1 MYLPRV
7 ASFGA
12 RPSDIRKGTPR
23 AVRSLT
29 QGAWVSRNRARC
41 RAHYAILAIDML
53 SNREVKANRRKHLVT
68 TGEDSACYPLPDR
81 EYSGRRNNRRAR
93 ISENKRGPA
102 MQGNGLAGSSTRL
115 SLVPRTAW
123 CYEQTNEATDQPSG
137 GNAPPD
143 GVIQWA
149 ERLWLVPEQK
159 KMNIAPEHPAVGAA
173 GLHARMARLV
183 QRSPV

>member
-1 MYLPRV
+1 M
-7 ASFGA
+7 SFPNPA
-12 RPSDIRKGTPR
+12 KALNRYEP
-23 AVRSLT
+23 
-29 QGAWVSRNRARC
+29 QGK
-41 RAHYAILAIDML
+41 
-53 SNREVKANRRKHLVT
+53 E
-68 TGEDSACYPLPDR
+68 GEDSACYPLPDR
-81 EYSGRRNNRRAR
+81 EYPERRGNRIFL

-159 KMNIAPEHPAVGAA
+159 KMNIAPVLMVMLNRIMILCWTVTP
-173 GLHARMARLV
+173 
-183 QRSPV
+183 S

>member
-1 MYLPRV
+1 M
-7 ASFGA
+7 SFLSGKPA
-12 RPSDIRKGTPR
+12 KVLKNP
-23 AVRSLT
+23 
-29 QGAWVSRNRARC
+29 QGK
-41 RAHYAILAIDML
+41 
-53 SNREVKANRRKHLVT
+53 E
-68 TGEDSACYPLPDR
+68 GEDSACYPLPDR
-81 EYSGRRNNRRAR
+81 EYPERRGNRIFL

-149 ERLWLVPEQK
+149 ERLWLVPEQ
-159 KMNIAPEHPAVGAA
+159 VA
-173 GLHARMARLV
+173 GEYRTCRKSVEKAEI
-183 QRSPV
+183 

>member
-1 MYLPRV
+1 
-7 ASFGA
+7 
-12 RPSDIRKGTPR
+12 
-23 AVRSLT
+23 
-29 QGAWVSRNRARC
+29 
-41 RAHYAILAIDML
+41 
-53 SNREVKANRRKHLVT
+53 
-68 TGEDSACYPLPDR
+68 
-81 EYSGRRNNRRAR
+81 
-93 ISENKRGPA
+93 

-159 KMNIAPEHPAVGAA
+159 KMNIAPKNPESGAISIFWA
-173 GLHARMARLV
+173 YEPRTETRLE
-183 QRSPV
+183 R

>member
-1 MYLPRV
+1 
-7 ASFGA
+7 
-12 RPSDIRKGTPR
+12 
-23 AVRSLT
+23 
-29 QGAWVSRNRARC
+29 
-41 RAHYAILAIDML
+41 
-53 SNREVKANRRKHLVT
+53 
-68 TGEDSACYPLPDR
+68 
-81 EYSGRRNNRRAR
+81 
-93 ISENKRGPA
+93 

-159 KMNIAPEHPAVGAA
+159 KMNIAPESRESESKATA
-173 GLHARMARLV
+173 LR
-183 QRSPV
+183 QKS